1 MKILPIFTEQNEGI
15 YTVHYKDEE
24 FDALKT
30 LKEDWSNPEYIYQ
43 FFKDNRYLL
52 NNPRY
57 RDFTVQEA
65 AMKTL
70 EDASTLFDQLK
81 TYAKTGFEGHEQNL
95 SDFFKPLHK
104 KETNLPAYQASK
116 TYGIQIKDSW
126 LRLYAIR
133 LDVNCYII
141 TGGGIKMVD
150 AMQDV
155 PYLAR
160 QLEYIKLTQNY
171 LEEQE
176 VIYPE
181 DL

>member
-1 MKILPIFTEQNEGI
+1 MKILPIFVEQSDGLYAVHRDNEHLDSLE
-15 YTVHYKDEE
+15 VV
-24 FDALKT
+24 
-30 LKEDWSNPEYIYQ
+30 KENWSNPEFVYK
-43 FFKDNRYLL
+43 FFKINRYLL
-52 NNPRY
+52 DQPRY

-70 EDASTLFDQLK
+70 EDATELFDQLE
-81 TYAKTGFEGHEQNL
+81 TYAQSGFESNEQNL

-104 KETNLPAYQASK
+104 NETNLPPYQASK
-116 TYGIQIKDSW
+116 AYGVQIKDSW

-141 TGGGIKMVD
+141 TGGGIKLVD

-155 PYLAR
+155 PYLEQELQYLR
-160 QLEYIKLTQNY
+160 RTQRY
-171 LEEQE
+171 LEENE